1 MMSSLPWGHAPG
13 ESEVKRSARRAV
25 ALLLQG
31 FASRLALAAQQL
43 AAAEERKEAATSR
56 IPVLEFYAEAGAA
69 EGALYVDGRLVGHLT
84 GVTRL

>member
-1 MMSSLPWGHAPG
+1 MMTSLPWGHGPS
-13 ESEVKRSARRAV
+13 ESELKRTLRRAA

-31 FASRLALAAQQL
+31 LASRLALAAQQL
-43 AAAEERKEAATSR
+43 AATQHKEAAASR

>member
-1 MMSSLPWGHAPG
+1 MMSSLPWSHAPS
-13 ESEVKRSARRAV
+13 ESELKRSVRRAA

-31 FASRLALAAQQL
+31 VASRLAFAAQQL
-43 AAAEERKEAATSR
+43 AAAERKEVAPSR
-56 IPVLEFYAEAGAA
+56 VPVLEFYAEAGAA

>member
-1 MMSSLPWGHAPG
+1 MMSSLPWGHAPS
-13 ESEVKRSARRAV
+13 ESELKRTVRRAA
-25 ALLLQG
+25 ALLLQA

-43 AAAEERKEAATSR
+43 AAAERHEAQASR